1 MSKIVLKNMNYEL
14 LSQVESICKN
24 TDNKISMLSNLSAC
38 LNQSLNDINWVG
50 FYLYTNNKLIL
61 GPFQGKIACTEIPI
75 GKGVCGT
82 SFEKKMMLNVKNV
95 HQFVGHIAC
104 DSNTNSEIVIPL
116 QYDNK
121 LYGVLDID
129 SISYSRFSKEDE
141 ETLEKIAKMISTYL

>member
-1 MSKIVLKNMNYEL
+1 MNYEL
-14 LSQVESICKN
+14 LNQVESICKN

-38 LNQSLNDINWVG
+38 LNQNLNDINWVG
-50 FYLYTNNKLIL
+50 FYLYKNNKLIL
-61 GPFQGKIACTEIPI
+61 GPFQGKVACIEIPI

-82 SFEKKMMLNVKNV
+82 AFEKKILLNVRDV
-95 HQFVGHIAC
+95 HQFAGHIAC

-129 SISYSRFSKEDE
+129 SVSYSRFSSEDE
-141 ETLEKIAKMISTYL
+141 ETLEKVAKIISTYL